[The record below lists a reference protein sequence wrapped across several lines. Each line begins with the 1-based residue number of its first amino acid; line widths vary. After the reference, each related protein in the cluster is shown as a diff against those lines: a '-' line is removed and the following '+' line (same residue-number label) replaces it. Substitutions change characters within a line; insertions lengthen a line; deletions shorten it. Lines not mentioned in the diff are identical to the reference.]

1 MDIRLSEFQEL
12 LRTNAEDFLTR
23 EVPTSRIREI
33 EKAGE
38 PDAGLWQQMTE
49 LGWTGLLIAEQYGG
63 QGGSLTDSAV
73 LIQQLCRAAMLTPFQ
88 NTVVSAATIQKFASD
103 DLKQTL
109 LPRIAAGA
117 VATPAAVEQ
126 SGVVGAPAE
135 ATAADGTVS
144 GRKFFVEYAQTA
156 DLHLVTAVQDG
167 TPGIAIVARDQGG
180 VSAQDLKSVGATP
193 QSIVTYENAAMEGFI
208 PGSEAVDYLRMLGA
222 AIAALECYSHAQKSL
237 DMAVDYT
244 QMRVQFG
251 QPIGAFEAVQQR
263 VADMAI
269 QVEASKY
276 LTHELIW
283 SFDDDSVNPD
293 QVPVVKAITARA
305 VTDVTMWSHVL
316 HGGLGY
322 MEEYDLQ
329 FHTRRGKEAA
339 LRWGGMR
346 ESMTAIANAALA

>member
-1 MDIRLSEFQEL
+1 MDLRPSELEEL
-12 LRTNAEDFLTR
+12 LRTNAQEFFER
-23 EVPTSRIREI
+23 EVTFERIREI
-33 EKAGE
+33 EAADA
-38 PDAGLWQQMTE
+38 PDQQLWGQMVE
-49 LGWTGLLIAEQYGG
+49 LGWTSLPIAEQYGG
-63 QGGSLTDSAV
+63 QGGLLTDSAV

-88 NTVVSAATIQKFASD
+88 NTVLSAATIQKFASD
-103 DLKQTL
+103 DLKQSL

-126 SGVVGAPAE
+126 SGVVGAPVE
-135 ATAADGTVS
+135 TTVADGTVS
-144 GRKFFVEYAQTA
+144 GQKFFVEYAQTA
-156 DLHLVTAVQDG
+156 DLHLVTAVRDG
-167 TPGIAIVARDQGG
+167 TPGIAIVPRDQGG
-180 VSAQDLKSVGATP
+180 VSAQDLKSIGATP
-193 QSIVTYENAAMEGFI
+193 QSIATYENASVEGFI

-237 DMAVDYT
+237 DMAVEYT

-293 QVPVVKAITARA
+293 QVPVVKAVTARA

-346 ESMTAIANAALA
+346 ESMTAIADAALA